1 MIFADP
7 PGFIDPDV
15 EVLGGVHPGKGLVY
29 GNGGLPAVPDGAGDE
44 RRAVGDVARRVEAGD
59 RRAEGDR
66 IDGYEAARG
75 AGHVHAFERRLV
87 GLQAARADDQ
97 IRIQQQGIAG
107 GEFRMQR
114 AGFVKGERGY
124 GPGLEAEASAFR
136 GDGVAEVAV
145 VDEDAFVMGLTDFL
159 GGRAHGVGGFEADDM
174 YGCGVEAAGCEG
186 AVKGDPA
193 AAEDDDGFSGK
204 GLAFERGTLEPAY
217 GGDKVFLAGDVEAAF
232 LPQADG
238 EDGCVIGVEQ
248 ALQGDVAAHGD
259 VGANL
264 HAGGYYG
271 PGFAVHHILGQP
283 EVGHG
288 MARHPAHDRRA
299 LVNGDGVPE
308 QGGEAGGGEPGGAG
322 TDYGDALAGGG
333 QGNEAGFM
341 PGIGGKPLQ
350 RMDGDGLVVFGP
362 VAFGFARM
370 RAHAPGDAGERVARV
385 QPGEGLV
392 GFSGGDQRVHLLDA
406 VAEGAGMFAGRRAA
420 LTVIPAYLYGDP
432 VPFLAVNRRHDAF
445 LRIDRMLRRCV

>member
-1 MIFADP
+1 M
-7 PGFIDPDV
+7 
-15 EVLGGVHPGKGLVY
+15 
-29 GNGGLPAVPDGAGDE
+29 
-44 RRAVGDVARRVEAGD
+44 
-59 RRAEGDR
+59 
-66 IDGYEAARG
+66 
-75 AGHVHAFERRLV
+75 
-87 GLQAARADDQ
+87 DD
-97 IRIQQQGIAG
+97 
-107 GEFRMQR
+107 
-114 AGFVKGERGY
+114 
-124 GPGLEAEASAFR
+124 
-136 GDGVAEVAV
+136 
-145 VDEDAFVMGLTDFL
+145 DAFVEGLLHLL
-159 GGRAHGVGGFEADDM
+159 GGCAHGVGRFEADDM
-174 YGCGVEAAGCEG
+174 YGIGVEAAGGEG

-193 AAEDDDGFSGK
+193 AAEDDHGFPGE
-204 GLAFERGTLEPAY
+204 GLAFERGALEPAH
-217 GGDKVFLAGDVEAAF
+217 GGNEVFLARDVEAAF

-238 EDGCVIGVEQ
+238 EDGRVVGVEQ

-259 VGANL
+259 VGADL
-264 HAGGYYG
+264 YAGGYYG

-308 QGGEAGGGEPGGAG
+308 QGGEAGGGEPGGTG
-322 TDYGDALAGGG
+322 TDHGDALARGG

-341 PGIGGKPLQ
+341 PGVGGKPFQ

-370 RAHAPGDAGERVARV
+370 RAHAPGDAGEGVAGV
-385 QPGEGLV
+385 QPGEGLA

-406 VAEGAGMFAGRRAA
+406 VAEGTGMFAGRRAA